1 VFTQAFFFILTLKLI
16 FKMKKIFR
24 KLLLFTF
31 LVTFLCCN
39 NNKKYSND
47 IISSAH
53 PLASLAGKEIYRMGG
68 NAFDAAVAAA
78 FSLAV
83 VEPSMS
89 GIGGRLQSIFQT
101 QNGIISGID
110 ASTEVPILYKPTEE
124 KHSYGYPTIG
134 IPGVVAGL
142 VKLQKDNGVLT
153 LKEVL
158 GPAIRYAKEGFL
170 VLPGE
175 ALRQKMAIEKINEFE
190 GTRHHFLKSDNTSYK
205 AGDLLIQKD
214 LSMVLQKIA
223 NQGHRGFYEGE
234 IAQKIVSDVQKNGG
248 ILTLDDLKNYK
259 ALTSRIVE
267 GKYQGHEI
275 HSLYLPSFGA
285 ITIQILQILDNLSP
299 VKTEEEWAVNIGKA
313 TEIAYQQRKHQ
324 INEDSLQLILSYDRA
339 KIFANKIE
347 NNTKM
352 TFNFDYK
359 NSPKSWVAEIG
370 HTSHLTAADA
380 NGNIVSLTQTVGPNM
395 GSKVASKGL
404 GFIYAVTLGGYLG
417 DYKPGDRANSHISP
431 TLISK
436 NNSPVLALGAAGGS
450 RIITAVTQVASRYI
464 EQKNTLKKSLMLP
477 RVYPFEDSLWIE
489 DHSGVKELNAE
500 LDITINPY
508 KMIDKIA
515 RFGRVHAVA
524 LDSINNKWIGAAD
537 PDWEGTTEINQK

>member
-1 VFTQAFFFILTLKLI
+1 MKVEIKKLSILI
-16 FKMKKIFR
+16 FSITI
-24 KLLLFTF
+24 LYG
-31 LVTFLCCN
+31 CN
-39 NNKKYSND
+39 SSPNKYSND

-53 PLASLAGKEIYRMGG
+53 PLASIAGKDMYELGG

-78 FSLAV
+78 FTLSV

-89 GIGGRLQSIFQT
+89 GIGGRLQSIYQT
-101 QNGIISGID
+101 QDGKISGVD
-110 ASTEVPILYKPTEE
+110 ASTEVPINYKPSKE

-142 VKLQKDNGVLT
+142 VKLQKENGVLS

-158 GPAIRYAKEGFL
+158 APSIKYAKDGFL
-170 VLPGE
+170 ILPGE
-175 ALRQKMAIEKINEFE
+175 VIRQGMALEKINEFE
-190 GTRHHFLKSDNTSYK
+190 GTRYHFLKSDSTSYK
-205 AGDLLIQKD
+205 AGDLFIQKD
-214 LSMVLQKIA
+214 LSIVLQKIA
-223 NQGHRGFYEGE
+223 DQGHKGFYEGE
-234 IAQKIVSDVQKNGG
+234 IAQKIVSDIQKNGG
-248 ILTLDDLKNYK
+248 ILTLEDLKNYK

-267 GKYQGHEI
+267 GKYQSHEI

-285 ITIQILQILDNLSP
+285 ITIQILQILDNLSSAI
-299 VKTEEEWAVNIGKA
+299 TEEDWAIKMGKA
-313 TEIAYQQRKHQ
+313 TEMAYNNRKYQ
-324 INEDSLQLILSYDRA
+324 TNEDSLRSILSYDQA
-339 KIFANKIE
+339 KILAKKIQE
-347 NNTKM
+347 NDVV
-352 TFNFDYK
+352 FNFD
-359 NSPKSWVAEIG
+359 NDNLPKSWIAKMG
-370 HTSHLTAADA
+370 HTTHLTAADR
-380 NGNIVSLTQTVGPNM
+380 NGNIISLTQTVGPLM

-464 EQKNTLKKSLMLP
+464 DQKNTLEKSLMLP
-477 RVYPFEDSLWIE
+477 RIYPFEDSLWIE
-489 DHSGVKELNAE
+489 DHDGVKELNAE
-500 LDITINPY
+500 LNIVNNPH
-508 KMIDKIA
+508 KMIDEIA

>member
-1 VFTQAFFFILTLKLI
+1 
-16 FKMKKIFR
+16 MKKNLRI
-24 KLLLFTF
+24 LSILICT
-31 LVTFLCCN
+31 VTIIYACN
-39 NNKKYSND
+39 NKSSKYSND
-47 IISSAH
+47 VISSAH
-53 PLASLAGKEIYRMGG
+53 PLASLAGKQMYKLGG

-89 GIGGRLQSIFQT
+89 GVGGRLQSIFQT
-101 QNGIISGID
+101 QDGEISGVD
-110 ASTEVPILYKPTEE
+110 ASTEVPIQYKPSEE

-142 VKLQKDNGVLT
+142 VKLQEDNGVLS

-158 GPAIRYAKEGFL
+158 APAIKYAKEGFL

-175 ALRQKMAIEKINEFE
+175 ALRQKKAFNKINEFE
-190 GTRHHFLKSDNTSYK
+190 GTSQYFLKADNTSYE
-205 AGDLLIQKD
+205 AGDLFIQKD

-223 NQGHRGFYEGE
+223 NEGHKGFYEGE
-234 IAQKIVSDVQKNGG
+234 VAEKIVSDVQNNGG
-248 ILTLDDLKNYK
+248 ILTLEDLKNYK

-267 GKYQGHEI
+267 GKYKDHEI

-285 ITIQILQILDNLSP
+285 ITIQILQILDNLSSA
-299 VKTEEEWAVNIGKA
+299 KNEEEWAINIGKA
-313 TEIAYQQRKHQ
+313 TETAYENRKYQ
-324 INEDSLQLILSYDRA
+324 TNEDSLKLILSYDQA
-339 KIFANKIE
+339 KILADKIQR
-347 NNTKM
+347 NNVA
-352 TFNFDYK
+352 FNLD
-359 NSPKSWVAEIG
+359 NDNLPESWVAKMG
-370 HTSHLTAADA
+370 HTTHLTTADR
-380 NGNIVSLTQTVGPNM
+380 NGNIVSLTQTIGPLM

-404 GFIYAVTLGGYLG
+404 GFLYAVTLGGYLG

-450 RIITAVTQVASRYI
+450 RIITAVTQVVSRYI
-464 EQKNTLKKSLMLP
+464 DQKNTLEKSLMLP
-477 RVYPFEDSLWIE
+477 RVYPFEDSLWVE
-489 DHSGVKELNAE
+489 DHTGVKELNAE
-500 LDITINPY
+500 LNIITNPH
-508 KMIDKIA
+508 KLIDGIA

-537 PDWEGTTEINQK
+537 PDWEGTTEINK

>member
-1 VFTQAFFFILTLKLI
+1 MFTQAFFLLTLKLI

-24 KLLLFTF
+24 KLLFISLITF
-31 LVTFLCCN
+31 LGCN
-39 NNKKYSND
+39 NNKYSND

-53 PLASLAGKEIYRMGG
+53 PLASLAGKEIYEMGG

-101 QNGIISGID
+101 QDGIISGID

-170 VLPGE
+170 ILPGE

-223 NQGHRGFYEGE
+223 NQGHKGFYEGE
-234 IAQKIVSDVQKNGG
+234 VAQKIVSDVQKNGG

-267 GKYQGHEI
+267 GRYQGHEI

-285 ITIQILQILDNLSP
+285 ITIQILQILDNLSSA
-299 VKTEEEWAVNIGKA
+299 KTEEEWAVNIGKA
-313 TEIAYQQRKHQ
+313 TEIAYQHRKHQ

-359 NSPKSWVAEIG
+359 NSPKSWVAKIG

-380 NGNIVSLTQTVGPNM
+380 NGNIVSLTQTIGPNM

-450 RIITAVTQVASRYI
+450 RIITAVTQVTSRYI
-464 EQKNTLKKSLMLP
+464 DQKNTLKKSLMLP

-515 RFGRVHAVA
+515 RFGRVHAIA

-537 PDWEGTTEINQK
+537 PDWEGTTEINHK

>member
-1 VFTQAFFFILTLKLI
+1 
-16 FKMKKIFR
+16 MKKIFR
-24 KLLLFTF
+24 KLLFISLITF
-31 LVTFLCCN
+31 LGCN
-39 NNKKYSND
+39 NNKYSND

-53 PLASLAGKEIYRMGG
+53 PLASLAGKEIYEMGG

-101 QNGIISGID
+101 QDGIISGID

-170 VLPGE
+170 ILPGE

-223 NQGHRGFYEGE
+223 NQGHKGFYEGE
-234 IAQKIVSDVQKNGG
+234 VAQKIVSDVQKNGG

-267 GKYQGHEI
+267 GRYQGHEI

-285 ITIQILQILDNLSP
+285 ITIQILQILDNLSSA
-299 VKTEEEWAVNIGKA
+299 KTEEEWAVNIGKA

-359 NSPKSWVAEIG
+359 NSPKSWVAKIG

-380 NGNIVSLTQTVGPNM
+380 NGNIVSLTQTIGPNM

-450 RIITAVTQVASRYI
+450 RIITAVTQVTSRYI
-464 EQKNTLKKSLMLP
+464 DQKNTLKKSLMLP

-515 RFGRVHAVA
+515 RFGRVHAIA

-537 PDWEGTTEINQK
+537 PDWEGTTEINHK

>member
-1 VFTQAFFFILTLKLI
+1 
-16 FKMKKIFR
+16 MKKIFR
-24 KLLLFTF
+24 KLLFISLITF
-31 LVTFLCCN
+31 LGCN
-39 NNKKYSND
+39 NNKYSND

-53 PLASLAGKEIYRMGG
+53 PLASLAGKEIYEMGG

-101 QNGIISGID
+101 QDGIISGID

-158 GPAIRYAKEGFL
+158 GPSIRYAKEGFL
-170 VLPGE
+170 ILPGE

-223 NQGHRGFYEGE
+223 NQGHKGFYEGE
-234 IAQKIVSDVQKNGG
+234 VAQKIVSDVQKNGG

-267 GKYQGHEI
+267 GRYQGHEI

-285 ITIQILQILDNLSP
+285 ITIQILQILDNLSSA
-299 VKTEEEWAVNIGKA
+299 KTEEEWAVNIGKA
-313 TEIAYQQRKHQ
+313 TEIAYQQRKNQ

-359 NSPKSWVAEIG
+359 NSPKSWVAKIG

-380 NGNIVSLTQTVGPNM
+380 NGNIVSLTQTIGPNM

-450 RIITAVTQVASRYI
+450 RIITAVTQVTSRYI
-464 EQKNTLKKSLMLP
+464 DQKNTLKKSLMLP

-515 RFGRVHAVA
+515 RFGRVHAIA
-524 LDSINNKWIGAAD
+524 LDSINNMWIGAAD
-537 PDWEGTTEINQK
+537 PDWEGTTEINHK

>member
-1 VFTQAFFFILTLKLI
+1 MFTQAFFFILTLKLI

-101 QNGIISGID
+101 QDGIISGID

-158 GPAIRYAKEGFL
+158 GPSIRYAKEGFL
-170 VLPGE
+170 ILPGE

-223 NQGHRGFYEGE
+223 NQGHKGFYEGE
-234 IAQKIVSDVQKNGG
+234 VAQKIVSDVQKNGG

-267 GKYQGHEI
+267 GRYQGHEI

-285 ITIQILQILDNLSP
+285 ITIQILQILDNLSSA
-299 VKTEEEWAVNIGKA
+299 KTEEEWAVNIGKA
-313 TEIAYQQRKHQ
+313 TEIAYQQRKNQ

-359 NSPKSWVAEIG
+359 NSPKSWVAKIG

-380 NGNIVSLTQTVGPNM
+380 NGNIVSLTQTIGPNM

-450 RIITAVTQVASRYI
+450 RIITAVTQVTSRYI
-464 EQKNTLKKSLMLP
+464 DQKNTLKKSLMLP

-515 RFGRVHAVA
+515 RFGRVHAIA

-537 PDWEGTTEINQK
+537 PDWEGTTEINHK

>member
-1 VFTQAFFFILTLKLI
+1 MFTQAFFLLTLKLI

-24 KLLLFTF
+24 KLLFISLITF
-31 LVTFLCCN
+31 LGCN
-39 NNKKYSND
+39 NNKYSND

-53 PLASLAGKEIYRMGG
+53 PLASLAGKEIYEMGG

-101 QNGIISGID
+101 QDGIISGID

-158 GPAIRYAKEGFL
+158 SPAIRYAKEGFL
-170 VLPGE
+170 ILPGE

-223 NQGHRGFYEGE
+223 NQGHKGFYEGE
-234 IAQKIVSDVQKNGG
+234 VAQKIVSDVQKNGG

-267 GKYQGHEI
+267 GRYQGHEI

-285 ITIQILQILDNLSP
+285 ITIQILQILDNLSSA
-299 VKTEEEWAVNIGKA
+299 KTEEEWAVNIGKA
-313 TEIAYQQRKHQ
+313 TEIAYQQRKNQ

-359 NSPKSWVAEIG
+359 NSPKSWVAKIG
-370 HTSHLTAADA
+370 HTSHLTAADV
-380 NGNIVSLTQTVGPNM
+380 NGNIVSLTQTIGPNM

-450 RIITAVTQVASRYI
+450 RIITAVTQVTSRYI
-464 EQKNTLKKSLMLP
+464 DQKNTLKKSLMLP

-515 RFGRVHAVA
+515 RFGRVHAIA

-537 PDWEGTTEINQK
+537 PDWEGTTEINHK

>member
-1 VFTQAFFFILTLKLI
+1 MFTQAFFLLTLKLI

-24 KLLLFTF
+24 KLLFISLITF
-31 LVTFLCCN
+31 LGCN
-39 NNKKYSND
+39 NNKYSND

-53 PLASLAGKEIYRMGG
+53 PLASLAGKEIYEMGG

-101 QNGIISGID
+101 QDGIISGID

-170 VLPGE
+170 ILPGE

-223 NQGHRGFYEGE
+223 NQGHKGFYEGE
-234 IAQKIVSDVQKNGG
+234 VAQKIVSDVQKNGG

-267 GKYQGHEI
+267 GRYQGHEI

-285 ITIQILQILDNLSP
+285 ITIQILQILDNLSSA
-299 VKTEEEWAVNIGKA
+299 KTEEEWAVNIGKA
-313 TEIAYQQRKHQ
+313 TEIAYQQRKNQ

-359 NSPKSWVAEIG
+359 NSPKSWVAKIG

-380 NGNIVSLTQTVGPNM
+380 NGNIVSLTQTIGPNM

-450 RIITAVTQVASRYI
+450 RIITAVTQVTSRYI
-464 EQKNTLKKSLMLP
+464 DQKNTLKKSLMLP

-515 RFGRVHAVA
+515 RFGRVHAIA

-537 PDWEGTTEINQK
+537 PDWEGTTEINHK